1 MSPPDPSSAPPPLVT
16 TVSAKGQVVLPKA
29 VRARRDWPS
38 GTRLIVEETPDGV
51 LLRPAAAFPATQLDA
66 VFGCLAPAGPP
77 LSPAQMDA
85 AVAAEARRRARD

>member
-1 MSPPDPSSAPPPLVT
+1 MSAPDLAPDAAPLVT

-29 VRARRDWPS
+29 VRTRRDWPS

-66 VFGCLAPAGPP
+66 VFGCLAHDGPP